1 MEENKHD
8 DSGSHQGGMGMR
20 GVTRPMAEKQIR
32 EHNKQMHQHGKQHE
46 NQDGQQKQDK
56 EKDKGGMGMSEDM
69 RKQMLHMHHMQT
81 LWVYWM
87 IIILGAWVLLS
98 PLTFDYG
105 IGTVQPSGG
114 RSVWLTMEQRIQFM
128 KWSDI
133 ISGALLMFFGWRGLA
148 PNRPVSIWICCF
160 IGIWLTMAP
169 LLFWSPTAVA
179 YLNDTM
185 VGALII
191 ALTILIP
198 GMPNIITYM
207 KMGPDTPPG
216 WSYNPSS
223 WPQRWIMMVL
233 GLIGWFVSRYL
244 AAFQLGYIDS
254 VWDPFFGQQSE
265 QVLNSAMSHSL
276 PVSDAGLGAIAY
288 TFEFL
293 MGWMGAPSRW
303 RTMPWMVAIFGILVI
318 PLGMVHIFLVIS
330 QPIIVGA
337 WCTFCLLAAAIM
349 IPMIP
354 LEVDEVIAMGQFM
367 KKKVNQGESFW
378 KVFWKG
384 GTIESDAK
392 DEAPEV
398 MAFPQK
404 PGPVYSASIWGI
416 SFPWTLTVATLLGI
430 ALVFAPGVFGVQ
442 IKETVADIFHLA
454 GSLIVVTSVFC
465 MGEPLRRGRYF
476 NVLLG
481 LIVAVAPWFL
491 SNSPISLS
499 ITGVILGLA
508 VAALSLPV
516 GPKTQN
522 YAGWDAYIK

>member
-1 MEENKHD
+1 MEQNNHQQHEDGQQDKHT
-8 DSGSHQGGMGMR
+8 GMGIR
-20 GVTRPMAEKQIR
+20 GVTRPMAEKEVRDANKKKHQGS
-32 EHNKQMHQHGKQHE
+32 EHQQNKEDGK
-46 NQDGQQKQDK
+46 G
-56 EKDKGGMGMSEDM
+56 KGMMMTPEM
-69 RKQMLHMHHMQT
+69 RRQMLDMHHMQT

-87 IIILGAWVLLS
+87 IVLLGAWMLLS

-105 IGTVQPSGG
+105 IGIVQPSGG
-114 RSVWLTMEQRIQFM
+114 REVWLSLDNRILAM

-133 ISGALLMFFGWRGLA
+133 ISGILLIFFGWRGLT
-148 PNRPVSIWICCF
+148 PNRPVSLWICCF
-160 IGIWLTMAP
+160 VGIWLTMAP

-185 VGALII
+185 VGALLI

-198 GMPNIITYM
+198 GMPNMIIYM
-207 KMGPDTPPG
+207 KMGPETPPG

-233 GLIGWFVSRYL
+233 GFLGWVVSRYL
-244 AAFQLGYIDS
+244 AAFQLGYIDT
-254 VWDPFFGQQSE
+254 VWDPFFGSQSE

-318 PLGMVHIFLVIS
+318 PLGCVHIFLVIS
-330 QPIIVGA
+330 QPMMVGA

-367 KKKVNQGESFW
+367 KKKVKQGESFW
-378 KVFWKG
+378 KIFWKG

-392 DEAPEV
+392 DEAPEL

-404 PGPVYSASIWGI
+404 PGAVYASSIWGI
-416 SFPWTLTVATLLGI
+416 SFPWTLVVSMLLGI
-430 ALVFAPGVFGVQ
+430 ALVIAPGFFGVQ
-442 IKETVADIFHLA
+442 IQDTVADVFHLS
-454 GSLIVVTSVFC
+454 GSLIVVVSIFC
-465 MGEPLRRGRYF
+465 MGEPLRIGRYL

-481 LIVAVAPWFL
+481 LIVAVVPWFL
-491 SNSPISLS
+491 KDAPTALS
-499 ITGVILGLA
+499 ITGVVLGLA
-508 VAALSLPV
+508 VAVLALPL
-516 GPKTQN
+516 GPKTQH
-522 YAGWDAYIK
+522 YAGWDDYIR